1 MKIVIVALVMA
12 VMGGLT
18 SVRSDHDLTIT
29 PNQVGLFCIMPEF
42 PDSFKQ
48 AHAVFVGVVVKITPS
63 STKDS
68 QDPRLGQYY
77 NIRFRVEKS
86 WKGTRYGRYF
96 TVQSDHGAKTEL
108 AFPVV
113 HLGEKYLVFA
123 DPIYFNGV
131 PQRQWSGVSA
141 CNRTKLVS
149 KASED
154 LRRLE
159 TLYPLRKA
167 KNRAKPSRQ
176 LSGG

>member
-1 MKIVIVALVMA
+1 MA
-12 VMGGLT
+12 VMAGLT
-18 SVRSDHDLTIT
+18 SGRNSHNLTIT
-29 PNQVGLFCIMPEF
+29 PNQNGLFCVMREF
-42 PDSFKQ
+42 SDSFKRS
-48 AHAVFVGVVVKITPS
+48 HAVFVGVVVKITPS

-68 QDPRLGQYY
+68 PDPRLGQYY

-86 WKGTRYGRYF
+86 WKGTRSGRYF
-96 TVQSDHGAKTEL
+96 TVQSDHGANTEM

-131 PQRQWSGVSA
+131 PQKKWSGISK
-141 CNRTKLVS
+141 CNRTKLLGD
-149 KASED
+149 ASED
-154 LRRLE
+154 LQRLE
-159 TLYPLRKA
+159 SLPLRKA